1 MKNTDEAL
9 VWFKNIND
17 KENSLLMI
25 CDIIDFYPS
34 ITEKLFKK
42 TIEFAEQHTVITELQ
57 KNILLNARS
66 SILHFDNCTW
76 TKNTGLFDVTM
87 GAYDGAQISDLVGLF
102 ILNKIKTEI
111 PEINFAL
118 YRDDGIAHHK
128 KMRGQQIDKI
138 RKKLH
143 KVFNELGLKITVE
156 TALTKADFL
165 DITLNIHENTFEP
178 FRKPNNTPL
187 YINSQSNHPPHVKK
201 NIPIAVNK
209 RLESI
214 SSSKQLF
221 EKHKNEYQLALSESG
236 YKHKLQYE
244 NKKTQSNNN
253 NNKKHNLSSNV
264 KRQACCS
271 QKEIQIKNKN
281 DNPPTATTPS
291 AAHKKPCAPLFQRI
305 TSSAPAIFV
314 PPTSP
319 TNAVHNKTC
328 APNPTPL
335 PRRSLRIKSRS
346 ENKLPPEIN
355 ATQTENNEPDD
366 KMNNSDHTNKSQQ
379 QKQKKK
385 NRMRNVTFFNPPYHS
400 GLKTNIGKQFLD
412 LIDKHFPANN
422 DLSIALNRHTI
433 KLSYA
438 TTQNIEQII
447 AAHNK
452 KILNPQKE
460 NEALECNCRLKCPIP
475 GKCRITTV
483 VYKAEINNAIYVG
496 MTQTEVRSRIRR
508 HRHSFKSEYKQHETT
523 LSNYIWSK
531 RLNRNDDGEITEP
544 EIEWDILKKCNLYK
558 PGQKNCDLCLSEKM
572 YIILNQ
578 KSPKCIN
585 KKSDISNKC
594 SHTKAYFYSEIKD
607 KSELNNNVDVII

>member
-1 MKNTDEAL
+1 M
-9 VWFKNIND
+9 
-17 KENSLLMI
+17 
-25 CDIIDFYPS
+25 
-34 ITEKLFKK
+34 
-42 TIEFAEQHTVITELQ
+42 
-57 KNILLNARS
+57 R
-66 SILHFDNCTW
+66 HFP
-76 TKNTGLFDVTM
+76 GM
-87 GAYDGAQISDLVGLF
+87 DLVGLF

-187 YINSQSNHPPHVKK
+187 YINYQSNHPPHVKK

-221 EKHKNEYQLALSESG
+221 DKHKNEYQQALCKSG

-244 NKKTQSNNN
+244 NKKTQSNNT
-253 NNKKHNLSSNV
+253 NNKKHNLTPNENRQTCSSQN
-264 KRQACCS
+264 
-271 QKEIQIKNKN
+271 EIQIKNKN
-281 DNPPTATTPS
+281 DNPPTATTHT
-291 AAHKKPCAPLFQRI
+291 AALNRSCTPLSQRI
-305 TSSAPAIFV
+305 SSSAPAILA
-314 PPTSP
+314 PPIFP
-319 TNAVHNKTC
+319 TNAVHDKTC
-328 APNPTPL
+328 TPNPNPAPL

-346 ENKLPPEIN
+346 ENKQPPETKM
-355 ATQTENNEPDD
+355 TQTENNETNN
-366 KMNNSDHTNKSQQ
+366 KMNNSDNTNQSQQ
-379 QKQKKK
+379 QKPKKK
-385 NRMRNVTFFNPPYHS
+385 NRTRNMTFFNPPYHS
-400 GLKTNIGKQFLD
+400 GLKTNIGKQFLA

-433 KLSYA
+433 KLAYA
-438 TTQNIEQII
+438 TTQNMEQII
-447 AAHNK
+447 AAHNR
-452 KILNPQKE
+452 KILNPQTE
-460 NEALECNCRLKCPIP
+460 DDAPECNCRLKCPIP
-475 GKCRITTV
+475 GKCRIDTV
-483 VYKAEINNAIYVG
+483 VYKAEINSAIYVG

-508 HRHSFKSEYKQHETT
+508 HRHSFKCEYKQHETA
-523 LSNYIWSK
+523 LSNFIWNK
-531 RLNRNDDGEITEP
+531 RLNRNEDGEITEP
-544 EIEWDILKKCNLYK
+544 DIKWDILKKCNLYK
-558 PGQKNCDLCLSEKM
+558 PGQKSCDLCLSEKM
-572 YIILNQ
+572 FIILNQ

-594 SHTKAYFYSEIKD
+594 IHTKAYFYSELKD